1 MVRLKEYVDF
11 IVSLTEMD
19 EAKSNKFVLPTKMEF
34 NLEMMNHR
42 EIHKE
47 VKQMKEQDVVLS
59 ELVEPFEIDIIGV
72 TLKFIHDGYE
82 D

>member
-1 MVRLKEYVDF
+1 
-11 IVSLTEMD
+11 
-19 EAKSNKFVLPTKMEF
+19 MEF

-59 ELVEPFEIDIIGV
+59 ELVEPFEIDIIGI
-72 TLKFIHDGYE
+72 TLIFKHDGYE

>member
-1 MVRLKEYVDF
+1 MVRLKDYVDF

-19 EAKSNKFVLPTKMEF
+19 EVKQGKFILPINMEF

-47 VKQMKEQDVVLS
+47 VKQMQEEDVVLS

-82 D
+82 G